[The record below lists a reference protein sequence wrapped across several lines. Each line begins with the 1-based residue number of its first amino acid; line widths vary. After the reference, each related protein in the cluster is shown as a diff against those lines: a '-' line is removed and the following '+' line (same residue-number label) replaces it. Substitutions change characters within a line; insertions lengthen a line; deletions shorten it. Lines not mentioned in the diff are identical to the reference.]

1 MLDIIKFQIEV
12 GSILKRLPA
21 ANAITGTMIIL
32 IGMIPTAPQTS
43 FSVDRVANF
52 LYNTYE
58 IFLLPDILIFNKF
71 FYNESLTL
79 I

>member
-1 MLDIIKFQIEV
+1 MQKLLKYFLSICECHMLDMIKFQIEV

-32 IGMIPTAPQTS
+32 IGMIPATPQTS

-52 LYNTYE
+52 LYNRD
-58 IFLLPDILIFNKF
+58 LLV
-71 FYNESLTL
+71 T
-79 I
+79 